1 MIEMIRHSLC
11 AFAVLCFSGFVFSTD
26 PAAAEPAP
34 TAAACLYQ
42 SRTYSD
48 GAYICVQKSL
58 MLTCSSDGPRASWK
72 VVADRDLS
80 ERCVGPTALI
90 APFVLRR
97 HARRTHLAH
106 RRSEPPQQASAKCF
120 SFNNKQYC
128 E

>member
-1 MIEMIRHSLC
+1 MIEMIRHSFR
-11 AFAVLCFSGFVFSTD
+11 AFALLCFSGSVFCTA

-58 MLTCSSDGPRASWK
+58 MLTCSFDGARASWK

-80 ERCVGPTALI
+80 ERCVGLTVLN
-90 APFVLRR
+90 APAVLHRHVRR
-97 HARRTHLAH
+97 IHVAH
-106 RRSEPPQQASAKCF
+106 RRIESPQQASAKCF
-120 SFNNKQYC
+120 SFNGKQYC